1 MKLNLT
7 HADLTQGNA
16 HTAALLR
23 ALAGVIDPAPSKVLA
38 TQTVE
43 IKVDTS
49 AVKEALDE
57 IREEAFGEIRQEAHV
72 IDKHVASQ
80 APSFGLDSA
89 GFPWDERIHA
99 SSRAT
104 VADGTWKLKRGADP
118 ELVATLREAS
128 KDPILPPPPTEA
140 ERLQT
145 EQEQDVPDPAKV
157 GFGQQVP
164 PPPPAIAAPASGD
177 AWPVDVLG
185 AIPDGKTPFQVFMT
199 WAMGKLTDK
208 SLTQPRLLEVI
219 QAHGVAQL
227 PVLNTQPEKIPAIVR
242 DLAGV

>member
-1 MKLNLT
+1 MELNLT

-23 ALAGVIDPAPSKVLA
+23 ALAGVLDPSPSNVLA

-49 AVKEALDE
+49 AVKEAFNE
-57 IREEAFGEIRQEAHV
+57 IQQESRV
-72 IDKHVASQ
+72 IDEQVTHPNEHVATQ
-80 APSFGLDSA
+80 TPGFGLDSA

-104 VADGTWKLKRGADP
+104 VADGTWKLKRGVDHA
-118 ELVATLREAS
+118 LVEQIRAS
-128 KDPILPPPPTEA
+128 VLPPPPTEG
-140 ERLQT
+140 ERLQA
-145 EQEQDVPDPAKV
+145 EQERDVPDPSKV

-164 PPPPAIAAPASGD
+164 PPPPAVAAPAHDD
-177 AWPVDVLG
+177 AWPTDVLG

-199 WAMGKLTDK
+199 WAMAKLTDK

-219 QAHGVAQL
+219 QAHGVPQL

-242 DLAGV
+242 ELVGG